1 MLYDFIIR
9 VNKYSI
15 IDYTT
20 DINNYIKKYI
30 ISNNKYNTDNFDIKE
45 YKFFIKMLNYM
56 GYNYNNNNIKLN
68 IIKNTFYHCI
78 LKSKL
83 NKVMNKKDINK
94 FINSLL
100 DTIMNNTNNIKKI
113 CDENVLDIN
122 SVIKNFNIMNHPM
135 STLYNNY
142 IDIFK
147 KRQKKDFNKTNI
159 KDIMILGNYIYED
172 CIRYGNMLLK
182 GKGTKKNFILLVNLF
197 TSMKF
202 FYIHHKNKNNKCCSI
217 NNGKMCKNIGNKF
230 NPKIIID
237 KLDNI
242 TLNDI
247 MNKNIAF
254 KNADSNIKK
263 DFIAIFIQ
271 LFKYHNINISNMET
285 IISINKKINKNTIKN
300 IKNILD
306 ENTNYKLDKEFLK
319 NMVKYNIITDKQFN
333 NV

>member
-1 MLYDFIIR
+1 MLYKFFVDR

-15 IDYTT
+15 IDYTNN
-20 DINNYIKKYI
+20 INTIIKKYI
-30 ISNNKYNTDNFDIKE
+30 VSKNTYNIDNYNINE
-45 YKFFIKMLNYM
+45 HKFFIKMLNYM
-56 GYNYNNNNIKLN
+56 GYNYNNSMKLN
-68 IIKNTFYHCI
+68 IIKNTFYHSL

-83 NKVMNKKDINK
+83 NKVMNKKDINI
-94 FINSLL
+94 FINNIL
-100 DTIMNNTNNIKKI
+100 DSINNIKKI
-113 CDENVLDIN
+113 CNDSILDIN
-122 SVIKNFNIMNHPM
+122 NVIKNFNIVNHPM
-135 STLYNNY
+135 SILYNNY

-147 KRQKKDFNKTNI
+147 KRQKKTFDKTNI

-182 GKGTKKNFILLVNLF
+182 GKGKKKNFILLVNLF
-197 TSMKF
+197 NSMKF
-202 FYIHHKNKNNKCCSI
+202 FYIHHKNKDMKCCSK
-217 NNGKMCKNIGNKF
+217 NNDMMCINIGSKF

-237 KLDNI
+237 NLNNI

-263 DFIAIFIQ
+263 DFITIFIQ

-285 IISINKKINKNTIKN
+285 ISSINKKIDKDTMIN

-306 ENTNYKLDKEFLK
+306 ENTNYKLDKVFLK
-319 NMVKYNIITDKQFN
+319 KMVDNNIITLKQYN
-333 NV
+333 SI

>member
-1 MLYDFIIR
+1 MLYKFFVDR

-15 IDYTT
+15 IDYTN
-20 DINNYIKKYI
+20 DINNNIKKYI
-30 ISNNKYNTDNFDIKE
+30 LSNSNYNNDNYDINE
-45 YKFFIKMLNYM
+45 HKFFIKMLNYM
-56 GYNYNNNNIKLN
+56 GNNYNNSMKLN
-68 IIKNTFYHCI
+68 VIKNTFYHSL

-83 NKVMNKKDINK
+83 NKVMNKKDINI
-94 FINSLL
+94 FINNIFNS
-100 DTIMNNTNNIKKI
+100 IMNNIKKI
-113 CDENVLDIN
+113 CDDNVLDIN
-122 SVIKNFNIMNHPM
+122 NVIKNFNIVNHPM

-182 GKGTKKNFILLVNLF
+182 GKGKKKNFILLVNLF

-202 FYIHHKNKNNKCCSI
+202 FYIHHKNKDMKCCSKYKNTLCI
-217 NNGKMCKNIGNKF
+217 NVGSKF

-285 IISINKKINKNTIKN
+285 ISSINKKINKDTMIN

-306 ENTNYKLDKEFLK
+306 ENTNYKLDKVFLK
-319 NMVKYNIITDKQFN
+319 KMVKYNIITDKQYN
-333 NV
+333 SI